1 MHNGKRP
8 EGSPFLKQPTSRQ
21 AQGSKIS
28 KAAITEAV
36 RLGRNALLDEQG
48 RLTSLS
54 AAA

>member
-8 EGSPFLKQPTSRQ
+8 EGSSFPKRPTSRQ

-36 RLGRNALLDEQG
+36 RLARIALLDEQG